1 MGIRA
6 AQPGLPALVNIRHSE
21 ASTTAITAK
30 LRMSMIIT
38 ITHTSGS
45 AGLLAAVVYEGVE

>member
-21 ASTTAITAK
+21 ASTTAIIAK
-30 LRMSMIIT
+30 LMMSMMMT

-45 AGLLAAVVYEGVE
+45 AALLVAGVYEGVE